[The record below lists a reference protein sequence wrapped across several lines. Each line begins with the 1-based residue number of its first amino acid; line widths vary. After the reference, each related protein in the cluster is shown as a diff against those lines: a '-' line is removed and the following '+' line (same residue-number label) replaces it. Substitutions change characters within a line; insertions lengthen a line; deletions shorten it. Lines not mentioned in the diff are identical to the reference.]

1 MDRLVRPGSE
11 EQYRRL
17 LSRGYTEQ
25 QAREIT
31 EISGLRSTG
40 DVVYPPGEEPG
51 WVAAARQ
58 AYEEEMAA
66 WRAQQVA
73 GDDE

>member
-17 LSRGYTEQ
+17 LSRGFTEQ
-25 QAREIT
+25 EARMIT

-51 WVAAARQ
+51 WLAAARQ

-66 WRAQQVA
+66 WRAQQEA
-73 GDDE
+73 DEVE